1 MGRRRRASWWFT
13 RSARGSADLILQLS
27 IIREALRAHTAQF
40 SEREI
45 RSSMSVK
52 LGSVR
57 ADTRC
62 AICWGTLKK
71 VKVVSPCL
79 HRFCQGCIEEH
90 LRKL

>member
-1 MGRRRRASWWFT
+1 MDAFFT
-13 RSARGSADLILQLS
+13 HLRPQFDPPTQREISAR
-27 IIREALRAHTAQF
+27 
-40 SEREI
+40 
-45 RSSMSVK
+45 MSVK

>member
-1 MGRRRRASWWFT
+1 MPQKHAVERPLALVGIRTIFFAHLPATIHST
-13 RSARGSADLILQLS
+13 DAGEISAR
-27 IIREALRAHTAQF
+27 
-40 SEREI
+40 
-45 RSSMSVK
+45 MSVK

>member
-1 MGRRRRASWWFT
+1 M
-13 RSARGSADLILQLS
+13 QLS
-27 IIREALRAHTAQF
+27 IIRCVFAPCATIQRA
-40 SEREI
+40 EI

-52 LGSVR
+52 IGSVR

>member
-27 IIREALRAHTAQF
+27 IIRCVFAPTQPQF

>member
-1 MGRRRRASWWFT
+1 
-13 RSARGSADLILQLS
+13 LQLL

-45 RSSMSVK
+45 RSMSVK